1 MQFKQVDN
9 PRGNSKEIAGQTWIF
24 APAPLGTLERF
35 QEQLSSND
43 VPVSVIV
50 DMAHI
55 CLKRNYPDITREYV
69 SDELL
74 DMGNM
79 EEVLSL
85 VTKTSGLEYT
95 GTGKPAGESSGNKLG
110 GAIHAFSANNG

>member
-35 QEQLSSND
+35 QEQLNSND

-55 CLKRNYPDITREYV
+55 CLKRNYPDITRDYV
-69 SDELL
+69 ADELL
-74 DMGNM
+74 DMANM

-85 VTKTSGLEYT
+85 VTKTSGLDYSGNTT
-95 GTGKPAGESSGNKLG
+95 GTGKSSGE
-110 GAIHAFSANNG
+110 

>member
-1 MQFKQVDN
+1 MQFKQVEN

-55 CLKRNYPDITREYV
+55 CLKRNYPEITREYV

-95 GTGKPAGESSGNKLG
+95 GTGKPAGKPAGESSGE
-110 GAIHAFSANNG
+110 

>member
-1 MQFKQVDN
+1 MQFKQVEN

-35 QEQLSSND
+35 EEHLKSND
-43 VPVSVIV
+43 VPVSVII

-55 CLKRNYPDITREYV
+55 CLKRNYPDITRDYV
-69 SDELL
+69 ADELV
-74 DMGNM
+74 DMANM

-85 VTKTSGLEYT
+85 VTKTSGLEHS
-95 GTGKPAGESSGNKLG
+95 GKADHSKGEDSGE
-110 GAIHAFSANNG
+110 